1 MSLTADPATADASVA
16 PPTVAESGSRSPA
29 AASRW
34 RDIAVAFAL
43 SMALAAP
50 WIWQQLVPLEWL
62 AVAAGLLFLPRL
74 GGWWGE
80 TLVLVVATT
89 ALTTAFHWSPEV
101 LAGSLESSYAVGLAF
116 TIPFIIWDALRLW
129 IK

>member
-1 MSLTADPATADASVA
+1 MSLSADPAA
-16 PPTVAESGSRSPA
+16 PPAAFAQPTSDETAPASRGR
-29 AASRW
+29 SRW
-34 RDIAVAFAL
+34 RDLAVAAAVSLAL
-43 SMALAAP
+43 SAP
-50 WIWQQLVPLEWL
+50 WIWQQFVPLEWL

-80 TLVLVVATT
+80 TLVLLVATT

-116 TIPFIIWDALRLW
+116 TI
-129 IK
+129 